1 MSDNHRSWGQ
11 FVEEV
16 ADERALDLFE
26 GVEPYTTAELAEELD
41 TTEHTA
47 RNKLELLREDGKLER
62 KVLRGG
68 EAPLTVWYRPRGT
81 LGELAAEGDGEDAD
95 DDDGIS
101 EAEIDEAIE
110 ELDVPGTSGMMRDW
124 RRDAVRAAY
133 DHLSEHGT
141 VPVDTFHE
149 EVYPGYAAGYD
160 DPQAWWAMVRERLKE
175 LPGVV
180 GPGWDGQTW
189 EYEQPE

>member
-1 MSDNHRSWGQ
+1 MTDDRRRWGQ

-16 ADERALDLFE
+16 ADERALAAFD
-26 GVEPYTTAELAEELD
+26 GAKPYTTAELAEKLD

-47 RNKLELLREDGKLER
+47 RTKLELLYEENKLER

-68 EAPLTVWYRPRGT
+68 EAPLTVWYRPR
-81 LGELAAEGDGEDAD
+81 EEVVHSAD
-95 DDDGIS
+95 DDEASDDGGVS
-101 EAEIDEAIE
+101 EGHVEERIE
-110 ELDVPGTSGMMRDW
+110 RLEVPGTSGMMRDW

-133 DHLSEHGT
+133 DHLREHGT
-141 VPVDTFHE
+141 VPVEEFHTE
-149 EVYPGYAAGYD
+149 IYPGYAAGYD
-160 DPQAWWAMVRERLKE
+160 EPQAWWAMVRERLKE

-189 EYEQPE
+189 EYEPPE